1 MICIF
6 ALCERLSY
14 YMIRIDMKRENQIFA
29 IKKIILPLAVTLV
42 ILFLLEGCSSS
53 EPKKDEII
61 LLKEADD
68 AISRGNFDEAVSI
81 LQKAI
86 ALNSKESKAYLKLG
100 LLYEKILLNPQEA
113 KKYYKIFLDIET
125 DETLKNQVNKWLA
138 AIEQSDT
145 PFQISD
151 SEETTGLVR
160 LIIQQNRIEQDAQI
174 AKIKDRYEREIADL
188 KSKLDSMTKEGEE
201 QESVEAGFIKESGDP
216 SIEELKKRI
225 KELESELAIAREND
239 STHIERYA
247 SARKSLDEEKA
258 KYTELENKFF
268 ELERNYR
275 IALARVNE
283 LTGEKVT
290 DDKLPEAEKELS
302 EARKRINDLQQQLVK
317 SKNELAIAENNLRIL
332 MDENAK
338 LKAEKSSI
346 SSAGKSGSSGTSQPV
361 SKTKTDVPGVKEIT
375 ATNIIYVVQ
384 QGDTL
389 SRISE
394 KFYGDKRKWNYIYNS
409 NRDLL
414 KNQNDIKVGDT
425 IKVPILK

>member
-1 MICIF
+1 M
-6 ALCERLSY
+6 L
-14 YMIRIDMKRENQIFA
+14 DMKMKNK
-29 IKKIILPLAVTLV
+29 IKRKTV
-42 ILFLLEGCSSS
+42 ILSLALSGIFLFLFSGCSAP
-53 EPKKDEII
+53 ELKKDEII

-68 AISRGNFDEAVSI
+68 AISQGNFDEAVSI
-81 LQKAI
+81 LQKII

-100 LLYEKILLNPQEA
+100 LLYEKILLNPDEA

-125 DETLKNQVNKWLA
+125 DETLKNQVNKWLR
-138 AIEQSDT
+138 AIEQST
-145 PFQISD
+145 AQSELSYP
-151 SEETTGLVR
+151 EETTGLVR
-160 LIIQQNRIEQDAQI
+160 LIIQQYRIEHDAQI
-174 AKIKDRYEREIADL
+174 AKIKEKYEREIAEL
-188 KSKLDSMTKEGEE
+188 KSKLDSMVKEGEV
-201 QESVEAGFIKESGDP
+201 QESLEAGFIKDSGDP
-216 SIEELKKRI
+216 AIERLKKRI
-225 KELESELAIAREND
+225 KELESELAVAREND

-247 SARKSLDEEKA
+247 NARKSLDEEKA

-290 DDKLPEAEKELS
+290 DDKLPESEKELT
-302 EARKRINDLQQQLVK
+302 EARKKINDLQQQLVK
-317 SKNELAIAENNLRIL
+317 LKNELAIAENDLRIL
-332 MDENAK
+332 RDENAK

-346 SSAGKSGSSGTSQPV
+346 SSAGKSGTSGTSQPV
-361 SKTKTDVPGVKEIT
+361 SKTKTDVPGIKEIT
-375 ATNIIYVVQ
+375 PTNIIYVVQ

-394 KFYGDKRKWNYIYNS
+394 KFYGDKKKWNYIFNS

-414 KNQNDIKVGDT
+414 KNQDDIKVGDV